1 LFERAATIDTT
12 GCDPFKREDCWSV
25 SEQFVYERFNLED
38 QNIRLREALKTCR
51 EKL

>member
-1 LFERAATIDTT
+1 
-12 GCDPFKREDCWSV
+12 V

>member
-1 LFERAATIDTT
+1 MFERAATIDTT
-12 GCDPFKREDCWSV
+12 ACDPFKRVDCWSV
-25 SEQFVYERFNLED
+25 SEQFVYERFTLED